1 MGLRCYMCYMYMYDD
16 VLVVNLSTYQGI
28 KIYTNII
35 SSVHLCHLYNF
46 LHAFFLYFYSIDI

>member
-1 MGLRCYMCYMYMYDD
+1 MYMYDD

-35 SSVHLCHLYNF
+35 YSVHLCHLYIF

>member
-1 MGLRCYMCYMYMYDD
+1 MYMYDD
-16 VLVVNLSTYQGI
+16 LLVVNLSTYLGI